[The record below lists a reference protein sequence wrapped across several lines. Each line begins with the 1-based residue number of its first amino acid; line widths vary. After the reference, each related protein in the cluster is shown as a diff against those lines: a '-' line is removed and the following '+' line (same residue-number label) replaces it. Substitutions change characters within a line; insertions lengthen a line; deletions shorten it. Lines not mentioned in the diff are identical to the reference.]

1 VLTEQLGID
10 TEDGTLPE
18 ALPEGRQLLLS
29 SDFYSVY
36 QSLGRCDGVDNLL
49 PHSRRQRPTRRPT

>member
-1 VLTEQLGID
+1 MLTEQLGID

-18 ALPEGRQLLLS
+18 GPQLLLS

-49 PHSRRQRPTRRPT
+49 PPSRRQRPTRRPT